1 MKLLFFLDNKAEV
14 KELSNELKSAG
25 IACEIRRHARQR
37 SGCNCGESEL
47 WVQHDRDCHRAL
59 LLCVERGVGFARR
72 PKGSGIESWA
82 DISSGTRFYD
92 DEDFAPSPRKL
103 DRDIKSC
110 SQAIR
115 KIKAG

>member
-1 MKLLFFLDNKAEV
+1 MKLLFFSDNKAEV
-14 KELSNELKSAG
+14 KEVSNELKSAG
-25 IACEIRRHARQR
+25 IACEVRRHSKQR
-37 SGCNCGESEL
+37 GGCSCGESEV

-72 PKGSGIESWA
+72 PKGSGMDWT
-82 DISSGTRFYD
+82 DITSGTRFEGGD
-92 DEDFAPSPRKL
+92 DFQPSPQKF

-115 KIKAG
+115 KVKAV